1 MTSRPSPESRVLGR
15 VLSADTTPIAFE
27 QSGAGAPL
35 IVVSSALAD
44 RSDARRLARHL
55 SPAFTVINYDVVA
68 GVRAA
73 TSLHTPWR
81 GRWRTSRR
89 SSTTPVARRRCSAAP
104 RARCSHW
111 TPPNAS
117 ATRYGDWCCSSH
129 RSSSTTADL
138 LWAGTTPGSS
148 PPTSTLGA
156 RLRPWAFFMRRFL
169 GMPCVAVALMHLLPM
184 WRKLVRLAPTLAYD
198 LALMHGTQSGAP
210 LPANRWAHVSQR
222 TLILA
227 GEKSDPFLHRGG
239 AALAEILPAA
249 EFRTLRGTS
258 HSAVAAAP
266 KKLAGAVGEFLR
278 EP

>member
-1 MTSRPSPESRVLGR
+1 
-15 VLSADTTPIAFE
+15 
-27 QSGAGAPL
+27 
-35 IVVSSALAD
+35 
-44 RSDARRLARHL
+44 
-55 SPAFTVINYDVVA
+55 
-68 GVRAA
+68 
-73 TSLHTPWR
+73 
-81 GRWRTSRR
+81 
-89 SSTTPVARRRCSAAP
+89 
-104 RARCSHW
+104 
-111 TPPNAS
+111 
-117 ATRYGDWCCSSH
+117 
-129 RSSSTTADL
+129 
-138 LWAGTTPGSS
+138 
-148 PPTSTLGA
+148 
-156 RLRPWAFFMRRFL
+156 
-169 GMPCVAVALMHLLPM
+169 MPCVAVALMHLLPM